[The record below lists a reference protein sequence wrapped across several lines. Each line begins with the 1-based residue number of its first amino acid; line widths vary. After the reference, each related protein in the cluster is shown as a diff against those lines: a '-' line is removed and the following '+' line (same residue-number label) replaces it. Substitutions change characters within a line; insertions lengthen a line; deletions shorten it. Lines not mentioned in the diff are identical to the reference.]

1 MMFKVGSILAAC
13 AAVASFTVGLAQSAR
28 AQSTVGFA
36 SLPPGTIL
44 HAQSSVMAK
53 AIQDNS
59 KLQVR
64 VIGYGGDAPMFDAV
78 NSQKADFFI
87 LDIGETS
94 DARQGVRNW
103 EGKAKP
109 NLRLAMTLA
118 PFQVGPFV
126 RKDSPIQT
134 IADLKGKRVPSGW
147 VQQTGNLP
155 HSIAVLA
162 AGGLTYGDVVQVP
175 AVNVVRAADDFKS
188 GKIDVFFFAVGAPK
202 VAEVAASVGGVRY
215 LGFTKEQEARFKS
228 VREEY
233 YLSPV
238 KPAPHIAG
246 VESELL
252 AQTFDNI
259 IAVGVH
265 VKDEVVAEFIKAVS
279 GAKAA
284 LIEGHPTF
292 RAFEPQNAAK
302 PHPRLP
308 FHPGAVKYFKE
319 AGIWKG

>member
-1 MMFKVGSILAAC
+1 MFKFGFISAAI
-13 AAVASFTVGLAQSAR
+13 ATASVLPAMLAQPVQ
-28 AQSTVGFA
+28 AQATVGFA

-78 NSQKADFFI
+78 NTQKADFFM
-87 LDIGETS
+87 LDIGETA
-94 DARQGVRNW
+94 DAHHGQRNW

-109 NLRLAMTLA
+109 GLRLAMTLY

-134 IADLKGKRVPSGW
+134 VADLKGKRVPSGW
-147 VQQTGNLP
+147 VQQTGNLV

-162 AGGLTYGDVVQVP
+162 AGGMTYNDVVQVP

-215 LGFTKEQEARFKS
+215 LSFTPDQEAKLKS
-228 VREEY
+228 VRQEY
-233 YLSPV
+233 YLAPV
-238 KPAPHIAG
+238 NPAPHIAG
-246 VESELL
+246 VEKPIL

-259 IAVGVH
+259 LAVGAH
-265 VKDEVVAEFIKAVS
+265 VKDEVVYEFVKAIY
-279 GAKAA
+279 GAKPA
-284 LIEGHPTF
+284 LVEGHPNF
-292 RAFEPQNAAK
+292 RAFEPKDSAK
-302 PHPRLP
+302 PQSRLP
-308 FHPGAVKYFKE
+308 FHPGAVRFFKE

>member
-1 MMFKVGSILAAC
+1 MFKHGSTSAAI
-13 AAVASFTVGLAQSAR
+13 AAISLLWIGVAGAAHAQA
-28 AQSTVGFA
+28 TVGFA

-78 NSQKADFFI
+78 NTQKADFFI

-103 EGKAKP
+103 DGKAKP

-126 RKDSPIQT
+126 RKDSPYKT

-162 AGGLTYGDVVQVP
+162 AGGLTYNDVVQVP

-215 LGFTKEQEARFKS
+215 LGFSKDEEAKFKA

-246 VESELL
+246 VETEVL

-259 IAVGVH
+259 IAVGAH
-265 VKDEVVAEFIKAVS
+265 VKDETSSIS
-279 GAKAA
+279 
-284 LIEGHPTF
+284 
-292 RAFEPQNAAK
+292 
-302 PHPRLP
+302 
-308 FHPGAVKYFKE
+308 
-319 AGIWKG
+319 

>member
-1 MMFKVGSILAAC
+1 MFNFGPKSAALAVATAMLAAS
-13 AAVASFTVGLAQSAR
+13 VQPVH

-53 AIQDNS
+53 AIQDSS

-126 RKDSPIQT
+126 RKDSPIKT
-134 IADLKGKRVPSGW
+134 VADLKGKRVPSGW

-162 AGGLTYGDVVQVP
+162 AGGLTYNDVVQVP

-233 YLSPV
+233 YLAPV

-259 IAVGVH
+259 VAVGAH
-265 VKDEVVAEFIKAVS
+265 VADDVVYEFVKAVY

-284 LIEGHPTF
+284 LVEGHPNF
-292 RAFEPQNAAK
+292 RAFEPKDSGK

-308 FHPGAVKYFKE
+308 FHPGAVKFFKE
-319 AGIWKG
+319 AGIWRG

>member
-1 MMFKVGSILAAC
+1 MFKHGSTSAAI
-13 AAVASFTVGLAQSAR
+13 AAISLLWIGVAGAAHAQA
-28 AQSTVGFA
+28 TVGFA

-78 NSQKADFFI
+78 NTQKADFFI

-103 EGKAKP
+103 DGKAKP

-126 RKDSPIQT
+126 RKDSPYKT

-162 AGGLTYGDVVQVP
+162 AGGLTYNDVVQVP

-215 LGFTKEQEARFKS
+215 LGFSKDEEAKFKA

-246 VESELL
+246 VETEVL

-259 IAVGVH
+259 IAVGAH
-265 VKDEVVAEFIKAVS
+265 VKDEIVFEFVRAVS

-284 LIEGHPTF
+284 LVEGHPTF

-302 PHPRLP
+302 PQPRLP
-308 FHPGAVKYFKE
+308 FHPGAVKFFKE

>member
-1 MMFKVGSILAAC
+1 MFNSGPKAVALAAASAML
-13 AAVASFTVGLAQSAR
+13 AASAQSVC

-78 NSQKADFFI
+78 NTQKADFFM
-87 LDIGETS
+87 LDIGETA
-94 DARQGVRNW
+94 DAHHGVRNW
-103 EGKAKP
+103 QGKAKP
-109 NLRLAMTLA
+109 SLRLAMTVY

-126 RKDSPIQT
+126 RKDSPYKT
-134 IADLKGKRVPSGW
+134 VADLKGKRVPSGW

-162 AGGLTYGDVVQVP
+162 AGGLTYNDVVQVP

-215 LGFTKEQEARFKS
+215 LGFTKDQEAKFKA

-259 IAVGVH
+259 LAVGAH
-265 VKDEVVAEFIKAVS
+265 VKDEVVYEFVKAIY
-279 GAKAA
+279 GAKPA
-284 LIEGHPTF
+284 LVEGHPNF
-292 RAFEPQNAAK
+292 RAFEPQNSAK
-302 PHPRLP
+302 SQSRLP
-308 FHPGAVKYFKE
+308 FHPGAVKFFRE